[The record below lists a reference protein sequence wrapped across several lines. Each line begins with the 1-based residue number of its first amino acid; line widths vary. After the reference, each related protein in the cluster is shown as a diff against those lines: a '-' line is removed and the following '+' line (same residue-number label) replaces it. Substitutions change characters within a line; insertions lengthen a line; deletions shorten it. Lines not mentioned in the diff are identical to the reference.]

1 MAYEVIISTD
11 VLKSLDAVVFY
22 LERKWTAN
30 VAKKFLRT
38 FYKKVDAIAINPSIS
53 RKSSRYPT
61 IRKFL
66 SPNIISFITK
76 YSKKGLNCFKFLT
89 ADKILQ
95 KIYLNNAPHNTPAYR
110 LQHIYD
116 LCLVRAFKKY

>member
-22 LERKWTAN
+22 LERKWSAN
-30 VAKKFLRT
+30 VAKEFLRT

-61 IRKFL
+61 IRK
-66 SPNIISFITK
+66 IFITK
-76 YSKKGLNCFKFLT
+76 HNILYYEVFEERIELLQIFDSS
-89 ADKILQ
+89 KILP
-95 KIYLNNAPHNTPAYR
+95 KIYLNNAPQNPPPYH

-116 LCLVRAFKKY
+116 PSPGTVI

>member
-22 LERKWTAN
+22 LERKWSVN

-38 FYKKVDAIAINPSIS
+38 FYKKVDAIAINPSTS

-61 IRKFL
+61 IRK
-66 SPNIISFITK
+66 IFITK
-76 YSKKGLNCFKFLT
+76 HN
-89 ADKILQ
+89 ILYYEVFEKRIELLQ
-95 KIYLNNAPHNTPAYR
+95 IFDSRQNPAKN
-110 LQHIYD
+110 I
-116 LCLVRAFKKY
+116 FE